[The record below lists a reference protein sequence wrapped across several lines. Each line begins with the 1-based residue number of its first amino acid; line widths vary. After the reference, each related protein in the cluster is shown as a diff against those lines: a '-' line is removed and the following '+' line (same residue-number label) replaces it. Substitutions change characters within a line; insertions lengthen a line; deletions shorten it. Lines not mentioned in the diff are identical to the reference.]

1 MMELLQ
7 LAAFRNM
14 VGDLEENM
22 RQMNEQMQSLGRE
35 LGTVKKGQME
45 ILKLKSTMADVNNH
59 WLSLIEDCGWQTEE
73 SRSLKTRQWRLHTL
87 NKMERKED

>member
-1 MMELLQ
+1 MMELLH

-59 WLSLIEDCGWQTEE
+59 WLSLIEDCGWQAEE
-73 SRSLKTRQWRLHTL
+73 SRSLKIRQWRLHTL